1 MKAAPPAAPHHTSQP
16 PHPDDVGAKRAIQQ
30 GRPRRL
36 PLWWLLA
43 LGPGIIVMLADT
55 DAGSVITAA
64 QSGAE
69 WGYQLLLPQFLL
81 IPILYSIQ
89 EITVRLGVLTG
100 QGHGAL
106 IRDRFGRGW
115 AVLSVGTLFVSCI
128 GALITEFVGIAGVG
142 ELFGLP
148 RWTTVGAAALLLLAL
163 ALSGSYTRVERV
175 GIAVGLLELLFI
187 PAALLAHP
195 QFDAV
200 ARGLVSLPLNQRGYV
215 FLLAANVGAVIMP
228 WMVFYQ
234 QGAVIDKGLRRPQ
247 LRLSRWDT
255 LVGAVATQLIMAAV
269 IVVTAAT
276 IGRTHPNT
284 PLDSVGAI
292 ARALAPF
299 LGWDGARIL
308 FGLGIVGAA
317 FVAALVVSLAAAWG
331 ISEVFGWR
339 HSLNDPIP
347 RARRFYWLYAAAIVA
362 GAVLVIVEG
371 NLVNIAVDVE
381 VMNAMLLPIVLGFLL
396 ALEATVLPAGQ
407 RMRGLWRYTVWAL
420 AGVVMLLGAYIAIV
434 TLLPGLSG

>member
-1 MKAAPPAAPHHTSQP
+1 MKTVTPTAPSSAP
-16 PHPDDVGAKRAIQQ
+16 QQ
-30 GRPRRL
+30 EVTTGEKVMRPRRS
-36 PLWWLLA
+36 PLWWLLV

-115 AVLSVGTLFVSCI
+115 AVLSVGTLFASCV

-148 RWTTVGAAALLLLAL
+148 RWTTVGAAALFLLAL
-163 ALSGSYTRVERV
+163 AVSGSYTRVERV
-175 GIAVGLLELLFI
+175 GIAVGLLEVLFI

-195 QFDAV
+195 QLDAV
-200 ARGLVSLPLNQRGYV
+200 AHGLVSIPLNQRGYV

-234 QGAVIDKGLRRPQ
+234 QGAVIDKGLRRQQ

-299 LGWDGARIL
+299 LGWDSARIL

-331 ISEVFGWR
+331 ISEVFGCR

-347 RARRFYWLYAAAIVA
+347 RAPLLLAVRGGHHRRRRPGDRGGQPRQHRGRCRGDERHAAAHRARLPARARSDGVA
-362 GAVLVIVEG
+362 RGA
-371 NLVNIAVDVE
+371 AH
-381 VMNAMLLPIVLGFLL
+381 ARPL
-396 ALEATVLPAGQ
+396 ALHGLDPGRRRDATGHLYRRRHAAARREWLVA
-407 RMRGLWRYTVWAL
+407 
-420 AGVVMLLGAYIAIV
+420 
-434 TLLPGLSG
+434 SD